1 MAAERK
7 SDERYAKLAE
17 EVMSELESR
26 LRKRLTI
33 STWIIA
39 ILGSLVFYLGTMLW
53 IQHQYT
59 EILENSIDV
68 MAESAEKE
76 RVLRKSAL

>member
-1 MAAERK
+1 MSGET
-7 SDERYAKLAE
+7 EE

>member
-1 MAAERK
+1 MSGET
-7 SDERYAKLAE
+7 E
-17 EVMSELESR
+17 EELESR